1 MANRLSGRAVAILVI
16 VFFEATGHAF
26 AYPVARGHEIAKSA
40 DAFLSLPAFGRWRE
54 RGRFS
59 LFQRRQPRR
68 AGTPARSFLKERAS
82 RAKSIHPG
90 EPSKA
95 RFPWSRRPGGG
106 RQSTSN
112 EPPYASR
119 LPPRGAGN
127 GRNDPRPLRNPG
139 GFDIWWPLRTRI
151 PPPAAVIIPPAAAT
165 ITGFGGARPL
175 IAPHFARN
183 QGQPPLAAVAALL
196 NNKRHRAKEILIEV
210 PNGSA
215 DQLRQAIS
223 DQYGVEVRELG
234 DIQLINAR
242 IWRLTLVRG
251 QDLEALLGQLL
262 QDNRVISAQP
272 NYVYTPLEGTDKR
285 SSEEDRKAAPAAP
298 PAERLPTGA
307 GVKVAIVDTCV
318 DRDHTEI
325 QGSVQSFFDATASQS
340 KGCAAENHGTAVA
353 SLIGGHDQIHGSASR
368 ASLMEAR
375 AFTVTEEEK
384 EVAATSQEITLALN
398 WAANQGARVA
408 NLSFA
413 GPSDPLVER
422 VVAAAYTKGIVLV
435 GAAGN
440 AGPSSQP
447 LYPAAYPEV
456 IAVTATDA
464 KRELY
469 TAANRGS
476 YIAVSARGVDVLV
489 AHVNNGYGME
499 SGTSFAAATVS
510 GIAAGLVEMRPKA
523 KPAEIRAALQNTA
536 VSSAKEK
543 NELFGYGLVDA
554 KAAAAFINSRVSQ

>member
-1 MANRLSGRAVAILVI
+1 M
-16 VFFEATGHAF
+16 
-26 AYPVARGHEIAKSA
+26 ARGHEIAKSA

-119 LPPRGAGN
+119 LPPRGAGS
-127 GRNDPRPLRNPG
+127 GRNDPPPLRNPG

-165 ITGFGGARPL
+165 ITGFGGTRPP

-183 QGQPPLAAVAALL
+183 QGQPPSAAVAALL
-196 NNKRHRAKEILIEV
+196 NNKRRAKEILIEV

-307 GVKVAIVDTCV
+307 SVKVAIVDTCV

-384 EVAATSQEITLALN
+384 EVAARSQEITLALN

-523 KPAEIRAALQNTA
+523 KPAEIRAALQHTA

-554 KAAAAFINSRVSQ
+554 KAAAAFIDSRVSQ

>member
-1 MANRLSGRAVAILVI
+1 MANPISGRAAAILVI
-16 VFFEATGHAF
+16 AFFGATGHAL
-26 AYPVARGHEIAKSA
+26 AYPVARGHEIGKA
-40 DAFLSLPAFGRWRE
+40 DTFLSLAAFGRWR
-54 RGRFS
+54 GGANFS
-59 LFQRRQPRR
+59 RFQRSQPRH
-68 AGTPARSFLKERAS
+68 AGTPARSFVMGRAS
-82 RAKSIHPG
+82 RARRIHPG
-90 EPSKA
+90 ETSKA
-95 RFPWSRRPGGG
+95 RFPWSRRPEGG
-106 RQSTSN
+106 RRSSTSN
-112 EPPYASR
+112 EPPYSPR
-119 LPPRGAGN
+119 LPPRGGN
-127 GRNDPRPLRNPG
+127 SGRNDSPPLRNPG
-139 GFDIWWPLRTRI
+139 GFDIWQRFRT
-151 PPPAAVIIPPAAAT
+151 PVLPPAAVVPPAAAA
-165 ITGFGGARPL
+165 IAGFGGARPP
-175 IAPHFARN
+175 IAPHFSRN
-183 QGQPPLAAVAALL
+183 QGQPASAAVAALL
-196 NNKRHRAKEILIEV
+196 DDKRHRAREILIEV
-210 PNGSA
+210 PSGSA
-215 DQLRQAIS
+215 DQLRQALS
-223 DQYGVEVRELG
+223 DQYGVEIHELG

-251 QDLEALLGQLL
+251 QDLGAVLAQLL

-272 NYVYTPLEGTDKR
+272 NYVYTPLEGPDDR
-285 SSEEDRKAAPAAP
+285 SSDEDGKAVPLAPAAEEP
-298 PAERLPTGA
+298 PTGA
-307 GVKVAIVDTCV
+307 GVKVAIIDTCV

-325 QGSVQSFFDATASQS
+325 QGSLQSFFDATASQS
-340 KGCAAENHGTAVA
+340 QGCAAENHGTAVA

-398 WAANQGARVA
+398 WAASQGARVA

-413 GPSDPLVER
+413 GPPDPLVER
-422 VVAAAYTKGIVLV
+422 AVAAAYTKGIVLV

-440 AGPSSQP
+440 AGSSSQP

-476 YIAVSARGVDVLV
+476 HIAVSARGVDVLV
-489 AHVNNGYGME
+489 AHVNNGYGTE

-523 KPAEIRAALQNTA
+523 KPDEIRAALQNTA
-536 VSSAKEK
+536 ASSAKGK

-554 KAAAAFINSRVSQ
+554 KAAAAFVESKVSQ